1 MFAGF
6 DVRVFSPLL
15 SLGAASIIEVDKQHR
30 AFPPGEPLGASRT
43 HTRDCSPWVLGSPVI
58 ERARRP
64 VHRVPVWGLPR
75 PGQAAGADRRT
86 VWRVGCS
93 VVEPMAIEVSST
105 DPPDDGSVGIIETQT
120 VQLFEP
126 PASLTLAGGRTLDAV
141 TVAFETYG
149 TLSPERDNAI
159 FICHALTGDAHAAG
173 RRVGDPDSLGWW
185 NNFVGPGKGLD
196 TDRYFVICAN
206 VLGGCQGTTG
216 PGDSSPESDSPW
228 GLEFPFITVD
238 DIVSVHAA
246 LVKHLGIEKL
256 LAVIGGSLGGMQ
268 VLEWAARFPDTIGSA
283 IVLASGAKL
292 TARGIAFN
300 AIGRRAI
307 LVDPNFNDG
316 NYYRTGELPRFGLGL
331 ARMVA
336 HLTYLSEASIEM
348 KFGRRLQDG
357 DRFAYDLARETEF
370 QVESYLHYQGKRF
383 VERFDANSYLYLTRA
398 MDYFDLAATHGS
410 LPEALGRTDAR
421 YLVVSYSTDWLFP
434 TSQSREVVSAMIE
447 AGRDTTFLEFESPYG
462 HDAFLVELDQLS
474 GVVAPFL
481 EQTLESQRG
490 SG

>member
-1 MFAGF
+1 
-6 DVRVFSPLL
+6 
-15 SLGAASIIEVDKQHR
+15 
-30 AFPPGEPLGASRT
+30 
-43 HTRDCSPWVLGSPVI
+43 VLGSPVI

-64 VHRVPVWGLPR
+64 GRRVPVWGLPR
-75 PGQAAGADRRT
+75 PGQAVAADRRT
-86 VWRVGCS
+86 VWRVGLS
-93 VVEPMAIEVSST
+93 VVEPMAIEVSTT
-105 DPPDDGSVGIIETQT
+105 DPPDDGSFGIVETRT

-126 PASLTLAGGRTLDAV
+126 PASLTLAGGGRLDAV
-141 TVAFETYG
+141 TVAYETYG

-173 RRVGDPDSLGWW
+173 RHGGEADSLGWW
-185 NNFVGPGKGLD
+185 DDFVGPGRGLD

-216 PGDSSPESDSPW
+216 PGDVSPGSAGPW

-238 DIVSVHAA
+238 DIVRVHAA
-246 LVKHLGIEKL
+246 LVDHLGIEKL

-268 VLEWAARFPDTIGSA
+268 VLEWAARFPDTLGSA

-307 LVDPNFNDG
+307 LVDPNFHDG
-316 NYYRTGELPRFGLGL
+316 DYYSTDKSPRFGLGL

-348 KFGRRLQDG
+348 KFGRRLQEG

-370 QVESYLHYQGKRF
+370 QVESYLHHQGKRF

-398 MDYFDLAATHGS
+398 MDYFDLATTHGS
-410 LPEALGRTDAR
+410 LPEAFGRTDAR
-421 YLVVSYSTDWLFP
+421 FLVVSYSTDWLFS
-434 TSQSREVVSAMIE
+434 TSQSREMVSAMVK

-462 HDAFLVELDQLS
+462 HDAFLIEHDQLA

-481 EQTLESQRG
+481 EQTFESERRPR
-490 SG
+490 